1 MRVGVVRLYVLLA
14 VAACVA
20 YFFVPPDGWA
30 QTGMAVAIGYLGAAG
45 AVVGVRRW
53 RPACPAPWYW
63 FAAGVFLNSTGQ
75 LVEAG
80 LQRATHDLALVS
92 LSNYVYYALY
102 PCLITGMMLLGW
114 SRTGLRNWASMV
126 DATTI
131 ATGFGLLAWVFVI
144 HPALGRPEVGVGA
157 EIWML
162 LFPSGDLLMIAML
175 VRLMIGGGAR
185 SASFRLLTAS
195 LLVTLAGDITWAIL
209 DRLTEEPGPFGNQVM
224 STIFFVGYLLLG
236 LAALHPTVREVGQRA
251 GPAQPR
257 LNRPLLAALTA
268 ASLIAPGVLVLEVI
282 QGKVS
287 DGFAIAL
294 GSVALFLLVV
304 TRMSQL
310 LREVEAQARQLRQLA
325 RVDELTGLPNR
336 RAWSQEL
343 PHAIEQA
350 RRDGTLIAV
359 AMIDLDFFK
368 RFNDEYGHQA
378 GDRLLKSAAAA
389 WTGRLR
395 AADQLARYGGEEFI
409 ALLPATGA
417 AEACEVIDRLRAA
430 TPAGQSFSAG
440 VAVWD
445 GTETSEELIG
455 RADKALYAAKNAGRR
470 RTEVAA
476 EAAVLSRS

>member
-1 MRVGVVRLYVLLA
+1 
-14 VAACVA
+14 VATLACVG
-20 YFFVPPDGWA
+20 YFFVPADTWA
-30 QTGMAVAIGYLGAAG
+30 QTGLAVAIGYLGAAG
-45 AVVGVRRW
+45 AVAGVRRW
-53 RPACPAPWYW
+53 RPACSAAWYW

-75 LVEAG
+75 LVEVWIERVLHAYPFPSP
-80 LQRATHDLALVS
+80 A
-92 LSNYVYYALY
+92 NYVYYALY
-102 PCLITGMMLLGW
+102 PCLITGMTLLGW
-114 SRTGLRNWASMV
+114 SRTGVRNWASMV

-144 HPALGRPEVGVGA
+144 HPAVGRPDVGVGA
-157 EIWML
+157 EIWAML
-162 LFPSGDLLMIAML
+162 YPCGDLLMIAMV

-185 SASFRLLTAS
+185 GASFRLLTAA
-195 LLVTLAGDITWAIL
+195 LLTILAGDIGWAVI
-209 DRLTEEPGPFGNQVM
+209 DRLALDPGPLGNQVM
-224 STIFFVGYLLLG
+224 STVFFAAYLLFG
-236 LAALHPTVREVGQRA
+236 LSALHPSVREVGQRA
-251 GPAQPR
+251 VRAQPR
-257 LNRPLLAALTA
+257 LNLPLLVALTA
-268 ASLIAPGVLVLEVI
+268 ASLIAPGLLALQVV
-282 QGKVS
+282 QGKVT

-343 PHAIEQA
+343 PHALERA
-350 RRDGTLIAV
+350 TRDGALIAV
-359 AMIDLDFFK
+359 AMIDLDYFK

-389 WTGRLR
+389 WTGQLR
-395 AADQLARYGGEEFI
+395 AVDQLARYGGEEFI
-409 ALLPATGA
+409 ALLPTSGA
-417 AEACEVIDRLRAA
+417 AEACQILDRLRAA

-445 GTETSEELIG
+445 GTETSDELIG
-455 RADKALYAAKNAGRR
+455 RADEALYAAKNAGRR

-476 EAAVLSRS
+476 ETATSARA